1 MGIGSING
9 VLGRGGSFL
18 FVISI
23 GFTDSFMGN
32 SEGKGDFI
40 YLLRLV
46 EFILVIKRVLV
57 L

>member
-23 GFTDSFMGN
+23 GFTDSFTGN